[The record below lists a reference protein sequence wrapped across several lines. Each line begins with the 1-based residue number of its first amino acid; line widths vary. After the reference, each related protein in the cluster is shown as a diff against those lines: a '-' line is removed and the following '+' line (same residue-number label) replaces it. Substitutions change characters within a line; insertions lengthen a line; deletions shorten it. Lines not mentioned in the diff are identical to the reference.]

1 MTCPQLDLVP
11 LFVFSQLTVMPF
23 LLSFMDCNYIFG
35 LGFDKCMS
43 RALAIWALC
52 VCVGGGADMSLSFT
66 TASLSLVLVHS
77 WPLVLIS
84 ANSCSR
90 LLMLTLWLALSL
102 L

>member
-43 RALAIWALC
+43 RVLAIWALW
-52 VCVGGGADMSLSFT
+52 GGGGRRYESFI
-66 TASLSLVLVHS
+66 HH
-77 WPLVLIS
+77 
-84 ANSCSR
+84 C
-90 LLMLTLWLALSL
+90 LTLLGISSFLAPGIDKC
-102 L
+102 